1 MDAGQE
7 AILSDRSPER
17 YMTKD
22 RTSRLGREA
31 LIVLAI
37 FVASVT
43 VIPPIVAA
51 IAYQSGQ
58 AMFWPAFKSLYTYFL
73 PYTLGAGVVVTL
85 LAAVIRAMVKK
96 LTKSETDTPSHSGRD

>member
-1 MDAGQE
+1 
-7 AILSDRSPER
+7 
-17 YMTKD
+17 MTKD

-58 AMFWPAFKSLYTYFL
+58 AMFWPALSSLYTYFL
-73 PYTLGAGVVVTL
+73 PYTL
-85 LAAVIRAMVKK
+85 LAALGVTI
-96 LTKSETDTPSHSGRD
+96 LTSATRLIVRRLKR